1 MSFSRC
7 SFARL
12 YAAVMGNLPTL
23 ALMALCLLGTPS
35 QGVAQ
40 GCVTRQQ
47 ARQLFEQGQAIP
59 FPEALRRAGL
69 SRNQLAGD
77 PQLCRGGG
85 GYVYR
90 VRIVQNGQV
99 QAVNIPAN

>member
-1 MSFSRC
+1 MS
-7 SFARL
+7 
-12 YAAVMGNLPTL
+12 NLPIL
-23 ALMALCLLGTPS
+23 ALLVLCLVGAPS
-35 QGVAQ
+35 PGMAQ
-40 GCVTRQQ
+40 GCIDRQQ

-59 FPEALRRAGL
+59 FPEALRRAGV

-99 QAVNIPAN
+99 RAVNIPAN